1 MLLLM
6 LDAVF
11 TVVEHLIMSEEDL
24 REAVK
29 NGEEGEVLRLLDEAQ
44 VNVMCVDRVCWL
56 LSVA

>member
-6 LDAVF
+6 LGTVF
-11 TVVEHLIMSEEDL
+11 AVVEHPIMSERDL

-29 NGEEGEVLRLLDEAQ
+29 NGDEGEVLRLLDEAR
-44 VNVMCVDRVCWL
+44 VNVMCVDEVCWL